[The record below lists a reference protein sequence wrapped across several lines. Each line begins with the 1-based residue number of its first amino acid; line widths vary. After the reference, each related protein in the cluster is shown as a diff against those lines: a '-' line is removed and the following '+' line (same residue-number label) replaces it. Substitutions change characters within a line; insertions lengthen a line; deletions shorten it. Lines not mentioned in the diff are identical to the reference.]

1 MLGQL
6 LWCFHAASRWSDSL
20 RIQSLNWR
28 KQRVHHWSQVAALR
42 IDDIGDKK
50 SEAQTRLLPYA
61 AIGTGVSGEPW
72 AEKWIN
78 SRAEELGRE
87 PDPFLPAF
95 SCKTGRWSTTPMSSS
110 EATGYLQDFINECL
124 GLCLI

>member
-1 MLGQL
+1 VT
-6 LWCFHAASRWSDSL
+6 
-20 RIQSLNWR
+20 
-28 KQRVHHWSQVAALR
+28 K
-42 IDDIGDKK
+42 
-50 SEAQTRLLPYA
+50 EAQTRLLPYA

-95 SCKTGRWSTTPMSSS
+95 SCKTGRWSTTPMSLGIVIKNIS
-110 EATGYLQDFINECL
+110 EKMCFL
-124 GLCLI
+124 LIFLIFKIVF